1 MRKLIAGA
9 LIFFP
14 LYTFFWIK
22 FFTLPKTSIV
32 PKQDTE
38 QNLSLQSV
46 LSARNISSAD
56 TGLPANYLIPLPLRQ
71 QAFNLSCEFA
81 AASAVISYFTNDPS
95 FSVMNERSAEE
106 KLISQVG
113 VSKNP
118 NLGIRMGDV
127 LSGDFSTLFNNLN
140 ANFGGQDYYG
150 VHAPPFID
158 LFSKYQLL
166 ARPVNTNDFIN
177 SIKRAISS
185 GHLVMTWI
193 KIGYGKNVD
202 VALSYGSIPI
212 IRGEHTVVIDG
223 YDDKGVFV
231 MDPGT
236 GLQRSLSYGDILSES
251 QSFPMPFLDVYPS
264 ASKVG
269 FEDTYGQASD
279 KVLGLPRANLSITVE
294 NGSRQYG
301 KGNELSLMLKDFGY
315 KIAGLKNADSPN
327 YEDLSIKMKNTVWDY
342 RYLLLRD
349 LKFASYNVATI
360 SSDLSASESADAVIV
375 VGN

>member
-1 MRKLIAGA
+1 MRKKVLLAF
-9 LIFFP
+9 IFFP
-14 LYTFFWIK
+14 LYTIFWIQLFSSSK
-22 FFTLPKTSIV
+22 PKPASNFLKSV
-32 PKQDTE
+32 SVVRNQPSQNVLAAKNTE
-38 QNLSLQSV
+38 
-46 LSARNISSAD
+46 
-56 TGLPANYLIPLPLRQ
+56 LPANYLISLPLRR

-95 FSVMNERSAEE
+95 FSVLNEKSAEE

-113 VSKNP
+113 ASQNP

-127 LSGDFSTLFNNLN
+127 LAGDFTTLFKNLD

-166 ARPVNTNDFIN
+166 ARPIDTSNFVY
-177 SIKRAISS
+177 SVKRAISS
-185 GHLVMTWI
+185 GHLVMAWI

-202 VALSYGSIPI
+202 VALSYGSVPI
-212 IRGEHTVVIDG
+212 VRGEHTILING
-223 YDDKGVFV
+223 YDDRGVIV

-236 GLQRSLSYGDILSES
+236 GLQRNLSYDDVLKESE
-251 QSFPMPFLDVYPS
+251 SFPMPFLEVYP
-264 ASKVG
+264 ASSKIG
-269 FEDTYGQASD
+269 LEDTYGQASD
-279 KVLGLPRANLSITVE
+279 KVLGLPRKNFSIMIE

-315 KIAGLKNADSPN
+315 KIAGLNNADNSD
-327 YEDLSIKMKNTVWDY
+327 YEDLLVKIKNSAWDY

-349 LKFASYNVATI
+349 LKFTPYNVATI
-360 SSDLSASESADAVIV
+360 SADLSDNESSDALII

>member
-1 MRKLIAGA
+1 MRKKVL
-9 LIFFP
+9 LVFIFFP
-14 LYTFFWIK
+14 LYTIFWIQLFSPSK
-22 FFTLPKTSIV
+22 PKPASNFLKSV
-32 PKQDTE
+32 SSL
-38 QNLSLQSV
+38 QNLPAQSV
-46 LSARNISSAD
+46 LAVK
-56 TGLPANYLIPLPLRQ
+56 TELPANYLISLPLRK

-81 AASAVISYFTNDPS
+81 AASAVINFFTNDAL
-95 FSVMNERSAEE
+95 FSVANEKTAEE

-113 VSKNP
+113 ASQNP

-127 LSGDFSTLFNNLN
+127 LAGDFTTLFKNLD

-166 ARPVNTNDFIN
+166 ARPIDRNNFVY
-177 SIKRAISS
+177 SIKQAISS
-185 GHLVMTWI
+185 GHLVMVWI

-202 VALSYGSIPI
+202 VALSYGSVPI
-212 IRGEHTVVIDG
+212 VRGEHTILING
-223 YDDKGVFV
+223 YDDKGVIA

-236 GLQRSLSYGDILSES
+236 GLQRNLSYDDVLKESE
-251 QSFPMPFLDVYPS
+251 SFPMPFLEVYPS
-264 ASKVG
+264 SSKIG

-279 KVLGLPRANLSITVE
+279 RVLGLPRENLSITVE

-315 KIAGLKNADSPN
+315 KVVKLKNADNTN
-327 YEDLSIKMKNTVWDY
+327 YLDLSIKMKNSVWDY

-349 LKFASYNVATI
+349 LKFASYSVATI
-360 SSDLSASESADAVIV
+360 SADLSGKESSDALII